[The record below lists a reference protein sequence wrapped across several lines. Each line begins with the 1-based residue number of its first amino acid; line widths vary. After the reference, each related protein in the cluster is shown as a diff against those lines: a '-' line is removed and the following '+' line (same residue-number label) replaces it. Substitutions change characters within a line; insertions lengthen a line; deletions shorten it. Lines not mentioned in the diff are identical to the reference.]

1 MRGFGSKNKSKTRV
15 ILFWRNLMIF
25 DVLFGDIFGS
35 LNEIIL
41 KICEDLPIGL
51 SQLSEKLCGYWSWY
65 SHENEAKD
73 VALSCTC
80 NIMYDNWISFT
91 FFETTLL
98 RIEALRH
105 LRQHFEAL
113 EAALWGTW
121 GSILR
126 HHNEALRPL
135 RHQFRGTEALD
146 TLISY
151 VKTQGKLVSSCLTL
165 LIES

>member
-25 DVLFGDIFGS
+25 YVLFGDIFGS

-105 LRQHFEAL
+105 LRQHLRQHFEAL
-113 EAALWGTW
+113 EAAFWGITMRHWGPWGT
-121 GSILR
+121 S
-126 HHNEALRPL
+126 
-135 RHQFRGTEALD
+135 FEALD